1 MDISQRNLLEL
12 AMSSLPTGLFIC
24 DRDGIIR
31 FINDAYANYLRV
43 RPEDAMGRHI
53 TDFIPDS
60 GIPAVIASGEPELG
74 AWRSIQGSERKILVN
89 RIPLRDQDGHV
100 IGAFSLT
107 LFDTP
112 EQMQALLQRVD
123 FLDKK
128 VNSYARRIKSALRAS
143 HTINSILGNSPAIT
157 AFKSYLLRYARTESP
172 VLILGATGTGKEL
185 AASAI
190 HMASNRPDGPFVSIN
205 CAAIPKELF
214 ESEVFGYVPGAFS
227 GAHKDGK
234 IGQIELAD
242 QGTLFL
248 DEVGDLPLHAQVKLL
263 RVLEEKTLSRRGS
276 SQPGAVD
283 FRLVAAT
290 NRDLKKMI
298 AAGTFREDLYYR
310 LRVVPLHLPPLR
322 ERGGDLD
329 LLLAAFTERLCRV
342 HACKAPVYAPE
353 TMERLRRY
361 PWPGN
366 VRELRNFAERMVILF
381 GGKTVLPVDL
391 PPEMTPQGKPEPSA
405 EAASAACEPAFLPQ
419 SAVLGPDLDFKKA
432 RAVFEARYLEA
443 KLHECG
449 GNITRLA
456 ETIGL
461 ERSYLHRKLKGYGIS
476 SE

>member
-1 MDISQRNLLEL
+1 MNKNFEQMLRLVDYVDGLMVVDKNCIIRHYYTAYPDLVNLRQDEPLNRSLFEIYPTLKREDSYICRALKTGESFINYEQTYINYKGDAMEANCSAVPIKEHGEVVGVIDMVIYKDAHVTERRLSFDISLISALTKSYNTSDQSLEDIV
-12 AMSSLPTGLFIC
+12 TQ
-24 DRDGIIR
+24 DGEMIR
-31 FINDAYANYLRV
+31 IK
-43 RPEDAMGRHI
+43 E
-53 TDFIPDS
+53 
-60 GIPAVIASGEPELG
+60 
-74 AWRSIQGSERKILVN
+74 KILQTA
-89 RIPLRDQDGHV
+89 DSDAHV
-100 IGAFSLT
+100 LVYG
-107 LFDTP
+107 
-112 EQMQALLQRVD
+112 
-123 FLDKK
+123 K
-128 VNSYARRIKSALRAS
+128 
-143 HTINSILGNSPAIT
+143 
-157 AFKSYLLRYARTESP
+157 
-172 VLILGATGTGKEL
+172 TGTGKEL
-185 AASAI
+185 IVNAI
-190 HMASNRPDGPFVSIN
+190 QKTSRRKDAPFIKQN
-205 CAAIPKELF
+205 CASIPSTLLESILF
-214 ESEVFGYVPGAFS
+214 GTTKGSYTGAKDTPGLF
-227 GAHKDGK
+227 
-234 IGQIELAD
+234 ELAD
-242 QGTLFL
+242 GGTLFL
-248 DEVGDLPLHAQVKLL
+248 DEIGELPLLLQAKLL
-263 RVLEEKTLSRRGS
+263 RALQQGEVQRVGS
-276 SQPGAVD
+276 DTPIIVD
-283 FRLVAAT
+283 VRVIAAT
-290 NRDLKKMI
+290 NKNLEEAI

>member
-1 MDISQRNLLEL
+1 MYTILIVDDEANLLEVL
-12 AMSSLPTGLFIC
+12 AVALENMGYGTVTAETAEEALAVLEEREVHLVLSDLRLPGLNGRELMEKVKAANPDLPVVIMT
-24 DRDGIIR
+24 
-31 FINDAYANYLRV
+31 AYASLK
-43 RPEDAMGRHI
+43 E
-53 TDFIPDS
+53 
-60 GIPAVIASGEPELG
+60 AVEIIKE
-74 AWRSIQGSERKILVN
+74 
-89 RIPLRDQDGHV
+89 
-100 IGAFSLT
+100 GAFDYTVKPFEL
-107 LFDTP
+107 D
-112 EQMQALLQRVD
+112 ALE
-123 FLDKK
+123 
-128 VNSYARRIKSALRAS
+128 ATIASALRYYALGRDNRDLREQLQTAS
-143 HTINSILGNSPAIT
+143 AGQFVGQSPAYL
-157 AFKSYLLRYARTESP
+157 ALLRNVREVSASSAN
-172 VLILGATGTGKEL
+172 VLITGESGTGKEVV
-185 AASAI
+185 AKAI
-190 HMASNRPDGPFVSIN
+190 HYGGPRAKAPLVTIN
-205 CAAIPKELF
+205 CAAIPEQLLESELF
-214 ESEVFGYVPGAFS
+214 GHARGAFT
-227 GAHKDGK
+227 GATSNRKGRFAQADG
-234 IGQIELAD
+234 
-242 QGTLFL
+242 GTLFL
-248 DEVGDLPLHAQVKLL
+248 DEIGDMSLKTQAKILRILQEQSFERVGGTRTIKVDV
-263 RVLEEKTLSRRGS
+263 RVI
-276 SQPGAVD
+276 
-283 FRLVAAT
+283 AAT
-290 NRDLKKMI
+290 NKNLEEAI

>member
-1 MDISQRNLLEL
+1 MI
-12 AMSSLPTGLFIC
+12 
-24 DRDGIIR
+24 
-31 FINDAYANYLRV
+31 
-43 RPEDAMGRHI
+43 
-53 TDFIPDS
+53 
-60 GIPAVIASGEPELG
+60 AV
-74 AWRSIQGSERKILVN
+74 
-89 RIPLRDQDGHV
+89 
-100 IGAFSLT
+100 
-107 LFDTP
+107 
-112 EQMQALLQRVD
+112 
-123 FLDKK
+123 
-128 VNSYARRIKSALRAS
+128 
-143 HTINSILGNSPAIT
+143 
-157 AFKSYLLRYARTESP
+157 
-172 VLILGATGTGKEL
+172 
-185 AASAI
+185 
-190 HMASNRPDGPFVSIN
+190 N
-205 CAAIPKELF
+205 CAAIPEELIESELF
-214 ESEVFGYVPGAFS
+214 GHEKGAFTS
-227 GAHKDGK
+227 
-234 IGQIELAD
+234 AD
-242 QGTLFL
+242 QARAGRFEMADNGTLFL
-248 DEVGDLPLHAQVKLL
+248 DEIGDMSLKTQAKILRILQEQSFERVGGTRTIKVDV
-263 RVLEEKTLSRRGS
+263 RVI
-276 SQPGAVD
+276 
-283 FRLVAAT
+283 AAT
-290 NRDLKKMI
+290 NKNLEEAI

-432 RAVFEARYLEA
+432 RAVFEARYLEE

-449 GNITRLA
+449 GNSTRLA